1 MPWQRGPG
9 ALVVTLRTRTPSR
22 GPLSG
27 LDAVSDSSPIEER
40 RVLGSQ
46 QKLGDSEEEG
56 NQKEW
61 MMEEEES

>member
-1 MPWQRGPG
+1 M
-9 ALVVTLRTRTPSR
+9 VTLRTRTPSR

-27 LDAVSDSSPIEER
+27 LDAVSDPSPIEEK